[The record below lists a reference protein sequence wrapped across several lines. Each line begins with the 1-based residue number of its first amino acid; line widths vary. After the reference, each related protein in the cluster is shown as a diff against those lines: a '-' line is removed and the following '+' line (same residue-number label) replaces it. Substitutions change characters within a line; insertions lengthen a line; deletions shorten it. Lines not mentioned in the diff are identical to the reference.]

1 MIPNIKVTYIHMYLV
16 ECLTLLACTLGMC
29 VVAVVVSSR
38 MSMRLGAAVAARS
51 TSPAS
56 RRAAASRALRLV
68 RMRARALRAAALAL
82 SSARRRRAHA
92 VGSPRFDHGGASRRA
107 ALARLPHALRCA
119 RRVMLDGCNDVLSL
133 SWVVHY
139 I

>member
-1 MIPNIKVTYIHMYLV
+1 MHVYLT

-56 RRAAASRALRLV
+56 RRAAASRAPRLA
-68 RMRARALRAAALAL
+68 RMRARAFRAAALAL

-92 VGSPRFDHGGASRRA
+92 VGSPRFDHGGASGRA
-107 ALARLPHALRCA
+107 ALARLSHALRCA
-119 RRVMLDGCNDVLSL
+119 RRDMLDGYNDVLSL
-133 SWVVHY
+133 SWVVLY